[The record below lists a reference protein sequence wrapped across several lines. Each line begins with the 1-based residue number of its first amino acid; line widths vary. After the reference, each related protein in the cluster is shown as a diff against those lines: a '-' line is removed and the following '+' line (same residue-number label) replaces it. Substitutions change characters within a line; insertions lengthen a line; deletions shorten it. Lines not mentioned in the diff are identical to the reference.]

1 MWNVLAREQ
10 CFKAGALMRALRKEG
25 VKGFLPDRCPERKAD
40 TVSIRGRVKMQDE
53 MGS

>member
-25 VKGFLPDRCPERKAD
+25 VKGFLPEQMPREK
-40 TVSIRGRVKMQDE
+40 G
-53 MGS
+53 